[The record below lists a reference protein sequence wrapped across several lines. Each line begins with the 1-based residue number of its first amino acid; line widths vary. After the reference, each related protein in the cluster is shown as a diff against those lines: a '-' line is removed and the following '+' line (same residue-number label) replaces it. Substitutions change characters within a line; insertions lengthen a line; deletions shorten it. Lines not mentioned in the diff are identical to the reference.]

1 MIGSTHRFTIGDFVC
16 VAFCDADQVRDGFGL
31 FGKIEPDVLKQGFS
45 EAGYQADA
53 LQFSMNILY
62 IKTPEHSILVD
73 TGLGV
78 GMSKLPE
85 SLIMSGIELNKID
98 TIIITH
104 GHGDHIGGIIGADGT
119 PTFPKAKYAIW
130 KDEWEHWLGEA
141 TKADNP
147 NPAAKKNLI
156 PIQDKV
162 ILIEEEGEIVPGVQ
176 ALHAPGHTM
185 GHIALLIASKG
196 EKLLHI
202 VDAAHHPV
210 QLSHPEWSP
219 NFDVDPALSAET
231 RKHLFARAAD
241 EKLTMMAYH
250 FAFPGLGHVE
260 REGDAF
266 KWEPISG

>member
-16 VAFCDADQVRDGFGL
+16 VAFCDADQVRDGYGL
-31 FGKIEPDVLKQGFS
+31 FGKIEPDVLKQGFTDL
-45 EAGYQADA
+45 GYQPDA
-53 LQFSMNILY
+53 LKFSMNILY

-85 SLIMSGIELNKID
+85 SLLLAGIELNKID

-104 GHGDHIGGIIGADGT
+104 GHGDHIGGIIGSDGT

-141 TKADNP
+141 TKDENP
-147 NPAAKKNLI
+147 NPAAKKNLL

-176 ALHAPGHTM
+176 AVHAPGHTM
-185 GHIALLIASKG
+185 GHMALLVASKG

-202 VDAAHHPV
+202 VDAAHHPI
-210 QLSHPEWSP
+210 QLAHPEWSP
-219 NFDVDPALSAET
+219 NFDVRPDVSVAT
-231 RKHLFARAAD
+231 RKHLFERAAD
-241 EKLTMMAYH
+241 ENLLMMAYH
-250 FAFPGLGHVE
+250 FAFPGLGKVE
-260 REGDAF
+260 RAGDVF
-266 KWEPISG
+266 KWEPINS